1 MATVAEL
8 VSHLN
13 QADPAQAFAAWR
25 QLQTMTLAAGGA
37 GNEAPRAELAAA
49 LAAEMT
55 ATNEQKNDKGK
66 VTHSPKYTPQVRSQ
80 VARLLSDVAGESE
93 VAAVR
98 QLLDDFNVRE
108 MARWAL
114 DRITAP
120 GATAT
125 LVDLAKQAVGP
136 EFRVGVVNALGRR
149 SGNDV
154 RAALEQCATDAD
166 EEVRLAALEALANL
180 PAAESDAVLESA
192 LQASSAR
199 PAAQL
204 RLWKARLRL
213 AEGLVRAGQAA
224 AGKKVYE
231 AVAAAGGES
240 PQVAAAKRALQ
251 SMA

>member
-8 VSHLN
+8 VAHLN

-49 LAAEMT
+49 LAAEVT
-55 ATNEQKNDKGK
+55 ATNEQKDAKGK
-66 VTHSPKYTPQVRSQ
+66 ITHTPKYTPRVRSQ
-80 VARLLSDVAGESE
+80 VARLLTLVAGESE
-93 VAAVR
+93 VAALR

-114 DRITAP
+114 DRIAAP

-149 SGNDV
+149 SGDDV
-154 RAALEQCATDAD
+154 RAALEQCTTDSD
-166 EEVRLAALEALANL
+166 NEVRLAALEALANL
-180 PAAESDAVLESA
+180 PAGESDTVLEGA
-192 LQASSAR
+192 LQASKDSPTTQR
-199 PAAQL
+199 

-213 AEGLVRAGQAA
+213 AEGLVRTGQAA

-240 PQVAAAKRALQ
+240 PQVTAAKRALQ